1 MGNCVYEIAIISK
14 NKIHLCYNEKGSD
27 RMVLEEYDENINSTF
42 NPYEV
47 ENVIDGFP
55 KIGVT
60 CFSKKLLEQLVSKF
74 NGVEIALSSNANGK
88 LPIYKINYDGKEIAL
103 FISRVGA
110 AACVVQYEEVFAMGL
125 EKLVVFGT
133 CGVLDKSIDDLA
145 IIVPNLA
152 IRDEGTSYHYLKSS
166 REVIVNP
173 KYQEEFLKLLKEH
186 NYSYIIGKV
195 WTTDAPYRETRKK
208 VLDRKNEGCVCV
220 DMECSAIS
228 AMAKF
233 RNKEVFQ
240 FFYAA
245 DNLDSAK
252 WDKRSLSNNEKLSDK
267 EMIGLLAIK
276 FAVSLNK

>member
-1 MGNCVYEIAIISK
+1 
-14 NKIHLCYNEKGSD
+14 
-27 RMVLEEYDENINSTF
+27 MVLEEYDENINSTF

-88 LPIYKINYDGKEIAL
+88 LPIYKINYDEKEIAL

-173 KYQEEFLKLLKEH
+173 RYQEEFLKLLKEH

-276 FAVSLNK
+276 FAVSLN

>member
-267 EMIGLLAIK
+267 EMIGLVAIN
-276 FAVSLNK
+276 FAVSLN

>member
-166 REVIVNP
+166 REVTINP

-267 EMIGLLAIK
+267 EMIGLLAIN
-276 FAVSLNK
+276 FAVSLN

>member
-14 NKIHLCYNEKGSD
+14 NKTHLCYNEKGSD
-27 RMVLEEYDENINSTF
+27 KMVLEEYDENINSTF

-110 AACVVQYEEVFAMGL
+110 AACVVQYEELFAMGL

-166 REVIVNP
+166 REVTVNP
-173 KYQEEFLKLLKEH
+173 RYQEEFLKLLKEH

-276 FAVSLNK
+276 FAVSLN

>member
-1 MGNCVYEIAIISK
+1 MI
-14 NKIHLCYNEKGSD
+14 
-27 RMVLEEYDENINSTF
+27 LEEYDETINSTF
-42 NPYEV
+42 DPHEI

-55 KIGVT
+55 KTGVT
-60 CFSKKLLEQLVSKF
+60 CFSKKLFDQLADEF
-74 NGVEIALSSNANGK
+74 NGTEIALSSNGNGK
-88 LPIYKINYDGKEIAL
+88 LPIYKINYNGEDLAL
-103 FISRVGA
+103 FMSRVGA
-110 AACVVQYEEVFAMGL
+110 SVCVVQYEEIFAMGL
-125 EKLVVFGT
+125 EKVVVFGT

-145 IIVPNLA
+145 IIIPNSA

-166 REVIVNP
+166 KEVIVNP
-173 KYQEEFLKLLKEH
+173 KYQEEFIRLLEEH
-186 NYSYIIGKV
+186 NYSYITGKA

-208 VLDRKNEGCVCV
+208 VLDRKKEGCICV

-228 AMAKF
+228 ALAQF

-252 WDKRSLSNNEKLSDK
+252 WDQRSLGNNDKLSDK

-276 FAVSLNK
+276 FASTLNK